1 MAYVLLVRTHPTDA
15 RPPIPNEPMMMRF
28 CGRDLINAIDET
40 CVTIKSP
47 AVLID
52 PLALNRTSLLND
64 ESGLF
69 VFCVFLN

>member
-1 MAYVLLVRTHPTDA
+1 MAYVLLVWTPTDA
-15 RPPIPNEPMMMRF
+15 RPRIPNEPMMMRF

-40 CVTIKSP
+40 CVTFKSP

-69 VFCVFLN
+69 GFLCVP